1 MVDRAAQ
8 GCLVWSVIDG
18 RYVGSSA
25 EEQMP
30 FVPHMEGFTA
40 VCLRIFYC
48 LYESTS
54 AMFNRE

>member
-8 GCLVWSVIDG
+8 GCLVWSVTDG

-25 EEQMP
+25 EEQIP

-40 VCLRIFYC
+40 VCLDF
-48 LYESTS
+48 LLPV
-54 AMFNRE
+54 